1 MLRIWLASG
10 EELAPVSKEKIRVW
24 DLKRHLRT
32 EHSMPFSLQRLICG
46 GACLEDDDHVTAPC
60 ELQLVLSSV
69 VSARQKRNSGEELVR
84 FAADRGCAE
93 VARHLLQAGADKDYY
108 SITGLHDGGRTALA
122 RAATRGYIEL
132 VRLLIDAGAR
142 TDTLDEHALI
152 YAASKGHT
160 EIARVLV
167 DAGADKDVL
176 VWGRTALMHAAWK
189 LGFGV
194 PYFTTFFLKESL

>member
-1 MLRIWLASG
+1 
-10 EELAPVSKEKIRVW
+10 
-24 DLKRHLRT
+24 
-32 EHSMPFSLQRLICG
+32 MPFSLQRLICG

-167 DAGADKDVL
+167 DARADKDVL